1 MPKTII
7 SNTDRLLRKITNLGN
22 QCGFLLIIGY
32 VLLSILSAILD
43 PNFDQQRLVQEFGPL
58 IVAAIGVSTLCLLLQ
73 MMLRTDST
81 SG

>member
-1 MPKTII
+1 MSKTFTSNMGRVLLKI
-7 SNTDRLLRKITNLGN
+7 SKAGN
-22 QCGFLLIIGY
+22 GCGFLLIIGY

-73 MMLRTDST
+73 MMLRTDSV
-81 SG
+81 